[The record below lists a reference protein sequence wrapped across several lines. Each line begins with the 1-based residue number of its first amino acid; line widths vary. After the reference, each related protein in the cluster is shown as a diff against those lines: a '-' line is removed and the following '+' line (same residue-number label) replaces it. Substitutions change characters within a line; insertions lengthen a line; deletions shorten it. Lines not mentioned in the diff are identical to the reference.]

1 MKAKMIIGLAS
12 IILFAACKGKTHG
25 AYEVLNN
32 NSSGA
37 SDSAKVDSL
46 SRSTSKLIK
55 KASLNF
61 KVKNVEQTGKAI
73 NKLVIQNKGMVMHY
87 HVGANTERSEDIKL
101 SDDSILRVSSMNVNA
116 DMEVKVP
123 KDSLIEF
130 IDKVTALSVY
140 VNNRTMDV
148 TDKTLTYMEAQ
159 LKLKSRAE
167 LVAQQKTGKVI
178 IKDPTNV
185 LALKDEMVEQ
195 QINNR
200 TIEDEVNYSTV
211 SLSFFQSNKINKEV
225 IANDDPAAYHLS
237 FFKQFALA
245 FENGWRLLIN
255 LFLGIVNLWAIILL
269 GIGLA
274 TGFVY
279 LKRKYLNDK

>member
-1 MKAKMIIGLAS
+1 MIIGLAS

-25 AYEVLNN
+25 AYEVV
-32 NSSGA
+32 NSGSA
-37 SDSAKVDSL
+37 ADSAKIDSL
-46 SRSTSKLIK
+46 SLTTSKLIK

-148 TDKTLTYMEAQ
+148 TYKTLTYMEAQ
-159 LKLKSRAE
+159 LKLKSRVE

-225 IANDDPAAYHLS
+225 IANDDPATYHLS
-237 FFKQFALA
+237 FFNQFALA

-255 LFLGIVNLWAIILL
+255 LFLGTVNLWAIILL

>member
-25 AYEVLNN
+25 AYEVV
-32 NSSGA
+32 NSGSA
-37 SDSAKVDSL
+37 ADSAKIDSL
-46 SRSTSKLIK
+46 SLTTSKLIK

-148 TDKTLTYMEAQ
+148 TYKTLTYMEAQ
-159 LKLKSRAE
+159 LKLKSRVE

-225 IANDDPAAYHLS
+225 IANDDPATYHLS
-237 FFKQFALA
+237 FFNQFALA

-255 LFLGIVNLWAIILL
+255 LFLGTVNLWAIILL